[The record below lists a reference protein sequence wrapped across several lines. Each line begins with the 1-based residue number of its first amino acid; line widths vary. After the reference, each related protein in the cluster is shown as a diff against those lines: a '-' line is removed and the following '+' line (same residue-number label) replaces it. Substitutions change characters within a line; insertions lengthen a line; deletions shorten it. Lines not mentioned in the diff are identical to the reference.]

1 MKNCISNQLDKDKI
15 RQRLKEL
22 RTTYKNKGL
31 TQQQL
36 ADKLH
41 IEKDTVSS
49 WERKQNNIPG
59 TDKLYMLYQLYG
71 VSIDY
76 LLGVSDYPSIKDAV
90 IKKENKNITDLT
102 GLTPVAVDTL
112 RYCNECIVNGKDITE
127 NTDKPMDSP
136 YNPNII
142 KLLNTLLVVD
152 RPYSKKP
159 FFVEEL
165 NTTIKYKKDK
175 ISGHKVKQIYLNDKL
190 NKPMEFLNRI
200 YDYLFSYK
208 KVLVDK
214 DNKLI
219 ENKKVFISDNL
230 GRANTNIYSM
240 DIDAINIFSIQKYLE
255 WLREDIKEQQGTPS
269 LDELLEKLVFAKR
282 YNQHTNYN
290 AIANRIRVYYA
301 TDILNN
307 KHTWNSKYNKAVE
320 TLRQE
325 FFESVTGSKAPLFPV
340 MI

>member
-1 MKNCISNQLDKDKI
+1 MKNCILNQLDKDKI

-22 RTTYKNKGL
+22 RNDKGL
-31 TQQQL
+31 TQQQV

-41 IEKDTVSS
+41 IEKKDTVSS

-59 TDKLYMLYQLYG
+59 TDKLYMLSQLYG

-76 LLGVSDYPSIKDAV
+76 LLGVSDYKSIKDAV
-90 IKKENKNITDLT
+90 IEKENKNITELT

-112 RYCNECIVNGKDITE
+112 RYCNECIVNGRDVTE
-127 NTDKPMDSP
+127 YKDKPMDSP

-152 RPYSKKP
+152 RPYSEKP
-159 FFVEEL
+159 FFAEEL

-175 ISGHKVKQIYLNDKL
+175 ISGHKVKQIHLNDKL

-219 ENKKVFISDNL
+219 KNKKVFISDNL

-240 DIDAINIFSIQKYLE
+240 DIDAINIFSIQRYLE

-301 TDILNN
+301 NDILKD
-307 KHTWNSKYNKAVE
+307 KHTWNSKYDGIAESLRKQFNYDIHGTE
-320 TLRQE
+320 T
-325 FFESVTGSKAPLFPV
+325 PLAFKP
-340 MI
+340 IY